1 MSQQIDTEISFKTVC
16 FSDLKRE
23 IGSSTL
29 IDTAFEPDVLPERM
43 FGDVIRLQQ
52 VLINLVKN
60 ALKFTSKGRIHIL
73 MAHDAQR
80 HKLLVKVVDTGYG
93 ICKED

>member
-1 MSQQIDTEISFKTVC
+1 M
-16 FSDLKRE
+16 
-23 IGSSTL
+23 
-29 IDTAFEPDVLPERM
+29 LPERM